1 MGCIARLGCLVLL
14 VILGVAAWFTRG
26 WWLPKV
32 RGTPPAAVATWEP
45 LSDSGVERTR
55 LALDRLEAPTGPVFQ
70 TLSGSDVA
78 SYVFDSLARQLPRST
93 DSVEAGVFGDQL
105 RLRAVIRPGD
115 LGDAGMLGAVGAM
128 LRDRE
133 RVELAGTIR
142 VVRPG
147 IAEFGVQSARVGS
160 ISVPQAAVPR
170 LLRGVFRGDRPEG
183 MSPRGVPLRIPS
195 YVGDVRISDGRI
207 TLYRTTR

>member
-26 WWLPKV
+26 WWLPRV
-32 RGTPPAAVATWEP
+32 TRQPPPATATWEP
-45 LSDSGVERTR
+45 LTDDGVERTR
-55 LALDRLEAPTGPVFQ
+55 AALSQLEAPSGPVFRS
-70 TLSGSDVA
+70 LSGGDVA

-93 DSVEAGVFGDQL
+93 DSVQAGVFSDQL

-115 LGDAGMLGAVGAM
+115 LGDAGMLGAVGAI
-128 LRDRE
+128 LRERE
-133 RVELAGTIR
+133 RVELAGTLR
-142 VVRPG
+142 VVGPG
-147 IAEFGVQSARVGS
+147 IAEFDVSSARVGS

-170 LLRGVFRGDRPEG
+170 LLRGVFRGERPPG

-195 YVGDVRISDGRI
+195 YVGDVRIADGRI